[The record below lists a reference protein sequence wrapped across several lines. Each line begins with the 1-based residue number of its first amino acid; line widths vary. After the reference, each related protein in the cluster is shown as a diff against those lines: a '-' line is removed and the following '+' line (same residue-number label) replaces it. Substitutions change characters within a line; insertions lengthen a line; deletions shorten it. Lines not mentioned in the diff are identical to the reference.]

1 MWLFETK
8 EGIALFVLCI
18 ILALTLF
25 LFLSFVL
32 VARFLFVLQMKRTN
46 KKKWARECSK
56 KEALQLQMYEEGLA
70 WSNQNQAYKKDLHIV
85 NEGLNLYGEYYD
97 FGYDRAV
104 IFVAGR
110 TEGLGYGYYFVQPYP
125 ALGFN
130 VLTID
135 SRSHGESD
143 GVYNTIGFEEH
154 KDLLAWAKLLHE
166 EYGVKSVI
174 FHGIC
179 IGSSCCLMALTSKD
193 CPDYLDGL
201 IAEGMYPNFYESFK
215 NHMTGDYHQPAWPVM
230 PLIAKW
236 MKHYTGHDMRYGNI
250 DIIGELKKPLLMIHS
265 KEDRYS
271 LPAEA
276 ERLFATCPHD
286 KKQLV
291 WFEHGGHSKLRITDP
306 KRYDEAIVGFVTAY
320 FPKENA

>member
-8 EGIALFVLCI
+8 EGIATLIVCI
-18 ILALTLF
+18 IVAVALFTL
-25 LFLSFVL
+25 LSYVC
-32 VARFLFVLQMKRTN
+32 VSHFLFVLQMKRT
-46 KKKWARECSK
+46 KKTKWTRACSSK
-56 KEALQLQMYEEGLA
+56 QPLQQQMYAEGLV
-70 WSNQNQAYKKDLHIV
+70 WSEKNQAYKKDLHIV

-97 FGYDRAV
+97 YGYERAV

-110 TEGLGYGYYFVQPYP
+110 TEGLGYGYYFVQQYP
-125 ALGFN
+125 SLGFN

-143 GVYNTIGFEEH
+143 GTYNTIGFEEH

-166 EYGVKSVI
+166 EYGIKSII

-179 IGSSCCLMALTSKD
+179 IGSSCSLMALTSKD

-230 PLIAKW
+230 PMVRAW
-236 MKHYTGHDMRYGNI
+236 MKHYTGHDIRFGNI
-250 DIIGELKKPLLMIHS
+250 DIMDKMQKPLLMIHS
-265 KEDRYS
+265 KEDPYS
-271 LPAEA
+271 LPSEA
-276 ERLFATCPHD
+276 EKLFEKCPHEN
-286 KKQLV
+286 KMLV
-291 WFEHGGHSKLRITDP
+291 WFEHGGHSKLRPTDP
-306 KRYDEAIVGFVTAY
+306 EKYDKAIADFIAAYCLKEAV
-320 FPKENA
+320 